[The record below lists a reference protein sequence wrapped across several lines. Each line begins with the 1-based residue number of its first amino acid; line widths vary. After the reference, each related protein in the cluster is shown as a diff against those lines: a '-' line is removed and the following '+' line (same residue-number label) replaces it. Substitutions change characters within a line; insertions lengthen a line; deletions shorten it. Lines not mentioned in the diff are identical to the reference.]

1 MTDFNEKSTDAMF
14 SRIMAKLDE
23 QDKKCDVLISQ
34 GERVNGRL
42 TFLENYVSNAK
53 GVIAGVSAFVS
64 AGIAIAWEYIT
75 RK

>member
-14 SRIMAKLDE
+14 SRIMAKLEEGDRKYDILIE
-23 QDKKCDVLISQ
+23 Q
-34 GERVNGRL
+34 GTRVNDRL